1 MPCDSG
7 PTAAL
12 LLLRSLGGHVRHTPT
27 LCLLFIARVS
37 GVRAS
42 LYPHQ
47 REDSPAEA
55 QELRT
60 MSGRARVRARG
71 MGPRYG
77 AREVGS
83 TPGNLMVSVSPRPPC
98 GHPAVLPPACFS
110 SLTSPCFP
118 GFPPFFCFSPK
129 WLDTVVETWKG
140 EKLCG

>member
-12 LLLRSLGGHVRHTPT
+12 LLLRSLGVHVHHTPT
-27 LCLLFIARVS
+27 LCLLFTARVS

-47 REDSPAEA
+47 REDSPVEA
-55 QELRT
+55 QEHEW
-60 MSGRARVRARG
+60 SGSSEGTRH
-71 MGPRYG
+71 GPPLWCQ
-77 AREVGS
+77 GS
-83 TPGNLMVSVSPRPPC
+83 GE
-98 GHPAVLPPACFS
+98 HPWKSHGECFS
-110 SLTSPCFP
+110 PSSLWPSRSASPCLLLFP
-118 GFPPFFCFSPK
+118 DFSLLPRVSTLFCFSPK